1 MLYDKSKLQINTNKG
16 NTGGKPEMANWL
28 QNLFKKNQ
36 EEPMEDFVLYKEN
49 ENTDTPSSDSSA
61 DFSDTARL
69 DISAELNKNKT
80 GKFGT
85 FFKNNK
91 KMVLGIGIPVLSVL
105 VILALVLALLPLFN
119 PLRGYEE
126 ATVVNGNITS
136 TMKTSGTLSANA
148 HYTITSLVS
157 GTVLSAPVEVGDKV
171 EAGATL
177 YQLDDSDAQ
186 IALKRA
192 ENQLEKS
199 RAAGSYSGS
208 PLRIYTTEA
217 GVIQTINIRTGNS
230 VTAGQVIGTLKR
242 ADETVVTI
250 TSSVSG
256 TVSSVNVN
264 SGVSVSA
271 GSLVATVQDGQAE
284 LSRRASQYD
293 QKSNEYDVES
303 AKKQIENHSIVSP
316 VSGIVTEKNAKVGDN
331 IAMADTKNPM
341 MVITDTS
348 KMRFTFQV
356 EENKLSEMKP
366 GLRVSVTTDSVPN
379 KTFDGKVKSIS
390 PEGIRNKNGK
400 LMFDVEVLVE
410 NPGTLK
416 SGMDV
421 SAKIILATA
430 NNTIYVPAKALRN
443 PDGKNAVVL
452 VKTNLEYNPT
462 EADLKKLKDAK
473 IKVPKGCRLATV
485 QYGINDGKKVQ
496 IISGLKAGEVVVYLP
511 EWEVE
516 DLRLTAPATDNNTS
530 AGTSFPAIT
539 NETDGGSSAQSN
551 EELRREIMEKV
562 REKQNE
568 AAGTETE
575 V

>member
-1 MLYDKSKLQINTNKG
+1 
-16 NTGGKPEMANWL
+16 MANWL
-28 QNLFKKNQ
+28 QNLFKKHQ
-36 EEPMEDFVLYKEN
+36 EDPMEDFVLYKE
-49 ENTDTPSSDSSA
+49 SGSDAPESEGST

-69 DISAELNKNKT
+69 DIPAELQETKG
-80 GKFGT
+80 GKWGI
-85 FFKNNK
+85 FFKTHK
-91 KMVLGIGIPVLSVL
+91 KMVLGIGIPVLSIL
-105 VILALVLALLPLFN
+105 VILALVLTLLPLFH

-126 ATVVNGNITS
+126 ATAANGNIIS

-148 HYTITSLVS
+148 HYSITSLVS
-157 GTVLSAPVEVGDKV
+157 GTVLSSPVEVGDKV
-171 EAGATL
+171 EAGITL

-186 IALKRA
+186 LALKRA

-199 RAAGSYSGS
+199 RAAGNYAGS
-208 PLRIYTTEA
+208 PLRIYTLDA
-217 GVIQTINIRTGNS
+217 GVIQSINIRTGNT
-230 VTAGQVIGTLKR
+230 VTAGQVIGSLKR
-242 ADETVVTI
+242 ADETVVAI

-303 AKKQIENHSIVSP
+303 AKKQIENCTILSP

-331 IAMADTKNPM
+331 IAMTDTKNPM

-356 EENKLSEMKP
+356 EEKKLSEMKP
-366 GLRVSVTTDSVPN
+366 GLRASVTTDSIPN

-390 PEGIRNKNGK
+390 SEGIRNKNGK
-400 LMFDVEVLVE
+400 LMFEVEVLVE

-421 SAKIILATA
+421 SAKIILASA
-430 NNTIYVPAKALRN
+430 NNTLYVPAKALRN

-452 VKTNLEYNPT
+452 VKTNVEYSPT
-462 EADLKKLKDAK
+462 EADIKKIKDAK
-473 IKVPKGCRLATV
+473 MKVPKGCRLATV

-511 EWEVE
+511 EWEVA
-516 DLRLTAPATDNNTS
+516 DLRLTTPTADNNASTS
-530 AGTSFPAIT
+530 LSIPTIISEPDT
-539 NETDGGSSAQSN
+539 GSSEQSS

-568 AAGTETE
+568 VAGEETE